1 MKQIN
6 FDNALELSKL
16 YPDGFQIP
24 SREEILQL
32 EIGHNVKVCAND
44 ERFWTKIIDINFETE
59 EVIASVDNKLV
70 RNNLELNEQ
79 VKFHFNNIY
88 AIYHLHS

>member
-88 AIYHLHS
+88 AICHLHS